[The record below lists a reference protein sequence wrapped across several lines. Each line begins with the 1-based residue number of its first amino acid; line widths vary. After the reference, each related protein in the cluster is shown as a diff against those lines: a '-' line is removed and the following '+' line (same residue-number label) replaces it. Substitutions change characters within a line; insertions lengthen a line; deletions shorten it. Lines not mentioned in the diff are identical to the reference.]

1 MHNRS
6 KAIWILGA
14 LVLLG
19 AAGRWLWAEPVVATA
34 AKPRAVP
41 VRVVEVERK
50 DVDDFAIGIGR
61 VASMQ
66 SVVIRTQIDGTLTR
80 LHVQEGQW
88 VKAGDLLATID
99 DRSARASLQQAKAQL
114 DQSQA
119 QLSGAEI
126 DLKRYRE
133 LVAEKGVSRQ
143 TFDQQEALVN
153 QLRATLAGNKAAI
166 AVAEV
171 HLSHTR
177 IHSPV
182 TGRVGIR
189 SVDEGNFLRASDAGG
204 LFSVT
209 QIAPISVEFS
219 LPQVMLPTLQRLL
232 DVPETAPVTA
242 YLSGEG
248 AEDTFLAEGRLRLID
263 NQVSATTGTL
273 RVKAEFANEDQ
284 ALWPGQ
290 LVNVRVRTGQFPAAL
305 TVSPRAVSRGL
316 EGHFVY
322 RLNGTVAELEPV
334 TVKHQSDQLFI
345 VEGVSAG
352 DRLVSD
358 GQSRLKPGVEVEVL
372 EGQQADSAMV
382 TQAQQ

>member
-14 LVLLG
+14 LVLTG
-19 AAGRWLWAEPVVATA
+19 AAGRWLLAEPETATP

-41 VRVVEVERK
+41 VRVVTVERK
-50 DVDDFAIGIGR
+50 DVEDFAIGIGR

-66 SVVIRTQIDGTLTR
+66 SVVIRTQIDGVLTR
-80 LHVQEGQW
+80 LHVDEGQW

-119 QLSGAEI
+119 QLTGAEI

-166 AVAEV
+166 VAAEV
-171 HLSHTR
+171 QLSHTR
-177 IHSPV
+177 ILSPV

-189 SVDEGNFLRASDAGG
+189 SVDEGNFLRASDADG

-232 DVPETAPVTA
+232 EVPEAAPVSA
-242 YLSGEG
+242 YLTGEG
-248 AEDTFLAEGRLRLID
+248 SDDVLLAEGRLRLID
-263 NQVSATTGTL
+263 NQVSASTGTL
-273 RVKAEFANEDQ
+273 RVKAEFANDDH

-305 TVSPRAVSRGL
+305 TVPPRAVSRGL

-322 RLNGTVAELEPV
+322 RLDGNVAELQPV
-334 TVKHQSDQLFI
+334 TVKHQSERLFI

-372 EGQQADSAMV
+372 EGQHADPAMV
-382 TQAQQ
+382 TQAQP